1 MASRAL
7 VPVTSSREL
16 TTIPKKKI
24 KKLKKSN
31 IFERSG
37 KVLLSAGR
45 KVVKGGKTIVKKGI
59 KLGAIG
65 TVAAGGIYA
74 AGASSRRYAK
84 SPKVGEGRD
93 LRDTIM
99 AMSKDY
105 YS

>member
-16 TTIPKKKI
+16 TTIPKKKV
-24 KKLKKSN
+24 KKLKKPN

-37 KVLLSAGR
+37 KVLAGVGR
-45 KVVKGGKTIVKKGI
+45 KVIKGGKAVVKKGV

-65 TVAAGGIYA
+65 AVAAGGIYA

-93 LRDTIM
+93 LRDTLV

-105 YS
+105 YW